1 MAFRSS
7 RAERDRVRHLLALD
21 ATAVMRRLADR
32 REEMVKI
39 FAHQRDRHALIEPLR
54 STFDTVRFSDLA
66 ILSIPEQ
73 RVVHDFHEA
82 LDDLRWYLQY
92 TVDMPGTL
100 EQRLHH
106 YLRTLATAFEKLA
119 HKLGTIP
126 SEHLDV
132 DMPAPPQPRRR
143 PRVLKAR
150 RVAAKKR
157 G

>member
-7 RAERDRVRHLLALD
+7 RAEKDRVRHLLALD

-32 REEMVKI
+32 RDEMVRI
-39 FAHQRDRHALIEPLR
+39 FAHQRDRRALVEPLR

-66 ILSIPEQ
+66 ILSVPEQ

-106 YLRTLATAFEKLA
+106 YLRTLAGTFEKLA
-119 HKLGTIP
+119 QKLGTVP
-126 SEHLDV
+126 SEQLDV
-132 DMPAPPQPRRR
+132 DMPAPAQPRRR
-143 PRVLKAR
+143 VRALKGR
-150 RVAAKKR
+150 RAAEKR
-157 G
+157 R